1 MIITL
6 DEIVSLYLTTMI
18 LAVIVGY
25 FVVKQRSQNERHML

>member
-6 DEIVSLYLTTMI
+6 DEIVSLYITAMM

-25 FVVKQRSQNERHML
+25 FVVKHR

>member
-6 DEIVSLYLTTMI
+6 DEIVSLYLTAMI

-25 FVVKQRSQNERHML
+25 FVVKQR

>member
-18 LAVIVGY
+18 IAGVVGY
-25 FVVKQRSQNERHML
+25 VVVKQR